1 MACLTRFALFSC
13 CLFGAR
19 RVYTKTRDQSAKL
32 QLIIMKYLKRG
43 GRKGKVDIPRKV
55 IVDEDSHRKNK
66 NDPTKTQEKKY
77 KDVQAL

>member
-19 RVYTKTRDQSAKL
+19 RVYAKTRDQSAKL

-43 GRKGKVDIPRKV
+43 GGKEKLI
-55 IVDEDSHRKNK
+55 S
-66 NDPTKTQEKKY
+66 QER
-77 KDVQAL
+77 